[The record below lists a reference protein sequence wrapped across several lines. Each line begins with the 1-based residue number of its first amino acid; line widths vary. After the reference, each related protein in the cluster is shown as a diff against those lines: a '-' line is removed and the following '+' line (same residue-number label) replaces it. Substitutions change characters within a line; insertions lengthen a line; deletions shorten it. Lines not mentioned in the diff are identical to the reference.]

1 MFRIREKGMA
11 QKAVWMISQLA
22 GSKQHGMRFRD
33 YYQAKEF
40 LKRGYTPYV
49 IAASSSHLRS
59 TQPRV
64 HENFTFEVIDGI
76 QYIWVKVP
84 DYQKSRSVGRALA
97 MFVFALRLLTLN
109 TKKLTPPAA
118 IVLNSLAPFPSV
130 IAKRWARR
138 FNCKLIF
145 EVVDIWPLTIV
156 EIGNVSRRHPFVIAM
171 QFFAD
176 YAYRNS
182 DFVVSVLPCSQQYMV
197 DHGMHKEKFVY
208 IPNGTDG
215 EILGDGEPLSDEIL
229 QKIPRE
235 KFLVGYTGKLGIS
248 NALDSLLKAAALLK
262 DRKEIHILIVGDG
275 VEKEQLEKT
284 AQDLQLKNVT
294 FIDYISKNMIQTLL
308 QLLDVCYIG
317 VVKKPLF
324 MLGVSPTK
332 IFDYMLSG
340 KPILQA
346 ITAGNDIVG
355 DADCGLSVEAENPE
369 AIAQGIVSL
378 HKMDDGER
386 KRLGVNAKN
395 YVLQHHTYDKLVEKY
410 TALFDSNHKE

>member
-1 MFRIREKGMA
+1 MIREKGMA
-11 QKAVWMISQLA
+11 GKAVWMISQLA

-33 YYQAKEF
+33 YYLAKEF
-40 LKRGYTPYV
+40 LKKGYTPYI
-49 IAASSSHLRS
+49 IAASCSHLRS
-59 TQPRV
+59 IQPRV
-64 HENFTFEVIDGI
+64 HDTFTFEVIDGI
-76 QYIWVKVP
+76 HYIWVRVP

-97 MFVFALRLLTLN
+97 MGVFALRLFTLN
-109 TKKLTPPAA
+109 TQKLMEPAA

-130 IAKRWARR
+130 IARRWARKFR
-138 FNCKLIF
+138 CKLIF

-156 EIGNVSRRHPFVIAM
+156 EIGNISQRHPFVVAM

-197 DHGMHKEKFVY
+197 DHGMQKENFVY

-215 EILGDGEPLSDEIL
+215 EILADGEPLSDEIV
-229 QKIPRE
+229 QKIPHE
-235 KFLVGYTGKLGIS
+235 KFLVGYTGKLGVS

-262 DRKEIHILIVGDG
+262 ERTEIHILIVGDG
-275 VEKEQLEKT
+275 VEKQRLEQE
-284 AQDLQLKNVT
+284 ARDLALRNVT
-294 FIDYISKNMIQTLL
+294 FIDYINKNMIQPLL

-369 AIAQGIVSL
+369 AIARGILSL
-378 HKMDDGER
+378 HAMDPGER
-386 KRLGVNAKN
+386 KRLGDNAKS
-395 YVLQHHTYDKLVEKY
+395 YVLRHHTYDKLVEKY
-410 TALFDSNHKE
+410 IALFDASHKQ